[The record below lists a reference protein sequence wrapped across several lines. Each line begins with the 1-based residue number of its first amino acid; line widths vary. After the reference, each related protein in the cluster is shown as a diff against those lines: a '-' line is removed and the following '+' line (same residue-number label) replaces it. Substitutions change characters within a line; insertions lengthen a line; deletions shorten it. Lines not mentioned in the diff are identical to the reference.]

1 MAKTDR
7 RSFLKS
13 SSAAAAFALA
23 SPAIVP
29 PSAFGAN
36 DRICLGLIGCGGR
49 GNWLARHFAE
59 FGESAVIA
67 ACDPDRSQLEET
79 ASRINRFNGNKDCRQ
94 FRDFRDLLQL
104 ENVDAVIVA
113 TPDHWHALAS
123 IAAAEAGKD
132 IYCEKPLCNTIGESK
147 ALRDT
152 ILKTGVK
159 LQTGSHERSRDNARF
174 CVELVRNGYI
184 GRLREMQI
192 NLPTTQDHHN
202 RIREH
207 SGIPAEHP
215 VPDGLDWDLWLGHTP
230 RIPYYEGLQPF
241 GWRFNLS
248 FGCGEMSDRGAHVID
263 IAQFGNDS
271 DDSGPV
277 KIEAR
282 GWDDSN
288 GVYDAPMEFGFTN
301 RYGNGVK
308 MYGGTTAGPRGVK
321 FTGEDGWLFLR
332 IHEGTLEASNP
343 SLLKLDPSRFEFL
356 AGRSLD
362 HTLNFIGALKGRN
375 ELFAPVEVGHRSCC
389 ACLLNMMSM
398 QLRRPLDWDPVDEKF
413 VNDDEANRMMTPE
426 MRSPWKLL
434 DKTVPRGK

>member
-1 MAKTDR
+1 MAEVDR
-7 RSFLKS
+7 RSFLRS
-13 SSAAAAFALA
+13 TTTAAAAVLA
-23 SPAIVP
+23 APAFVP
-29 PSAFGAN
+29 RSAFGAN
-36 DRICLGLIGCGGR
+36 DRIYMGLIGCGGR

-67 ACDPDRSQLEET
+67 ACDPDRSQLEE
-79 ASRINRFNGNKDCRQ
+79 AVSRINRFNGNKDCRR
-94 FRDFRDLLQL
+94 FGDFRDLLQL
-104 ENVDAVIVA
+104 EDIDAVIVA

-132 IYCEKPLCNTIGESK
+132 IYCEKPLCNSIGESK

-152 ILKTGVK
+152 IRKTGVK

-184 GRLREMQI
+184 GKLQEMQI

-207 SGIPAEHP
+207 SGIPVELP
-215 VPDGLDWDLWLGHTP
+215 VPEGLDWDLWLGHTP
-230 RIPYYEGLQPF
+230 EIPYYEGLQPF

-263 IAQFGNDS
+263 IAQFGNGS

-277 KIEAR
+277 EIEAR
-282 GWDDSN
+282 GWDDNN
-288 GVYDAPMEFGFTN
+288 GVYNAPMEFGFTN
-301 RYGNGVK
+301 RYANGVK
-308 MYGGTTAGPRGVK
+308 MYGGTTASPRGVR

-343 SLLKLDPSRFEFL
+343 GLLELDPSQFEFQ

-398 QLRRPLDWDPVDEKF
+398 RLQRRLEWDPVKEKF
-413 VNDDEANRMMTPE
+413 VDDEEANRMMTPE
-426 MRSPWKLL
+426 MRSPWKL
-434 DKTVPRGK
+434 